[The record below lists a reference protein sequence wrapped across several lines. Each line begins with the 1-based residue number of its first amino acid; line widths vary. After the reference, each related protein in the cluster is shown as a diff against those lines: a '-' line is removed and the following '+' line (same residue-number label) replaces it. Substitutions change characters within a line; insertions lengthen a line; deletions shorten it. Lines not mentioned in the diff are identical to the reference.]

1 MLRTHTCGQLRSS
14 DIGQSVTICG
24 WVHTNRD
31 HGGLLFIDLRDYSG
45 ITQVV
50 FNPEKNLELHNK
62 AKELR
67 SESVILISGKVE
79 NRPGGTLNKKIP
91 TGDIEIVA
99 ESLVV
104 LSTSLTPPFEIEDD
118 VKVSEEIRLKFRYL
132 DIRRPSMQRNL
143 RLRHKLCKAI
153 RDSLSSEGFIEVET
167 PILTKSTP
175 EGARDFLVPSRLN
188 PGKFYALP
196 QSPQLF
202 KQMLM
207 VAGLDR
213 YFQIAKC
220 FRDEDL
226 RRDRQPEF
234 TQLDVEMSFIDEEDI
249 YIIMEKLIKEMFAA
263 VPGFTLKTPFP
274 RLKYADC
281 MRRFGSDKPDM
292 RFGMEFADLTGI
304 LADTEYKIFGNVIKG
319 GGKIFAACAEGGA
332 KLSAKDIELLIEF
345 AKGNGA
351 KGLSFFKVKSG
362 GLSSPIDKFF
372 KKETLDKITEVMKAK
387 DGDLILAIADQE
399 KAALPIL
406 GLVRD
411 YLIKKLELK
420 PKEKFSVLWI
430 VDFPL
435 FKYNAEEKRWEAE
448 HHPFTSP
455 KTEDIEFLE
464 SDPGRVRA
472 KAYDVVINGTEIGS
486 GSIRIHDSKLQER
499 LFKVIGID
507 KKQAEDRFGFLL
519 EAFKYGAPPHGGIAL
534 GIDRLLTIFTGC
546 ESIRDVIAF
555 PKTQKGACLL
565 SDAPSGV
572 DEIQLKEL
580 NIKIR

>member
-1 MLRTHTCGQLRSS
+1 
-14 DIGQSVTICG
+14 
-24 WVHTNRD
+24 
-31 HGGLLFIDLRDYSG
+31 
-45 ITQVV
+45 
-50 FNPEKNLELHNK
+50 
-62 AKELR
+62 
-67 SESVILISGKVE
+67 
-79 NRPGGTLNKKIP
+79 
-91 TGDIEIVA
+91 
-99 ESLVV
+99 
-104 LSTSLTPPFEIEDD
+104 
-118 VKVSEEIRLKFRYL
+118 
-132 DIRRPSMQRNL
+132 
-143 RLRHKLCKAI
+143 
-153 RDSLSSEGFIEVET
+153 
-167 PILTKSTP
+167 
-175 EGARDFLVPSRLN
+175 
-188 PGKFYALP
+188 
-196 QSPQLF
+196 
-202 KQMLM
+202 
-207 VAGLDR
+207 
-213 YFQIAKC
+213 
-220 FRDEDL
+220 
-226 RRDRQPEF
+226 
-234 TQLDVEMSFIDEEDI
+234 
-249 YIIMEKLIKEMFAA
+249 
-263 VPGFTLKTPFP
+263 
-274 RLKYADC
+274 

-351 KGLSFFKVKSG
+351 KGMSFFEVKSG